1 MDGRLTFIDASAE
14 RLVRGP
20 LVLEAVSAVDGL
32 VAAGLERHF
41 CRASAAAAGRAEHLP
56 LTAAVE
62 TRPAAAAAL
71 LRFTRS
77 PAIRAT
83 ARLVL
88 KTLLGIELL
97 LAGGEGELL
106 STIHA
111 RDELIGIHLG

>member
-1 MDGRLTFIDASAE
+1 MA
-14 RLVRGP
+14 
-20 LVLEAVSAVDGL
+20 LEAVAAVDWL
-32 VAAGLERHF
+32 VAPRLERHF
-41 CRASAAAAGRAEHLP
+41 CRATAAAAGRAEHLP
-56 LTAAVE
+56 LTTTAAVE
-62 TRPAAAAAL
+62 ARTAAAL

-88 KTLLGIELL
+88 ETLLGIELL

>member
-1 MDGRLTFIDASAE
+1 
-14 RLVRGP
+14 
-20 LVLEAVSAVDGL
+20 
-32 VAAGLERHF
+32 LERHF
-41 CRASAAAAGRAEHLP
+41 CRTAAAAAGRAEHLP
-56 LTAAVE
+56 LTS
-62 TRPAAAAAL
+62 AAAAAAVKARSAAAAAF

-111 RDELIGIHLG
+111 RDELICIHLG